1 MEVSREVRSGIA
13 WFEARGE
20 CTLVEAVEL
29 VRLAITWCREQAI
42 SKLLFDGRGFV
53 GVPVP
58 NLVDRFLMVEDWAA
72 AASGMVLVVLVV
84 RPEYIHPQKFGVK
97 VAATFGLTADVHTSE
112 IDAVAWLTGLGDRA

>member
-1 MEVSREVRSGIA
+1 MEVSREVRDDIA

-20 CTLVEAVEL
+20 CSLVEAVDL
-29 VRLAITWCREQAI
+29 IRLAITWCRKQAI
-42 SKLLFDGRGFV
+42 RKLLFDARGFV

-58 NLVDRFLMVEDWAA
+58 TLVDRFLMVEDWAA

-112 IDAVAWLTGLGDRA
+112 SDAVAWLMGSGDGG